1 MVVDGKG
8 AQEERERKEG
18 EMSVAADKQSNKGEE
33 EPQQDPVAARKRA
46 MVWSREEAGPK
57 PGEDLEAGPSPAK
70 KQATAA
76 AAEAEKEARLQKLA
90 ELRRKIEETERRVKE
105 KRIQEYESLE
115 HEERQLQEERQR
127 KEDRKKKFE
136 ASFADVFESAR
147 KQFAEDLASKKAPMV
162 FADGKEI
169 DRILGAK
176 SDYAVLQLV
185 PGTSGADLR
194 KQYRSLCL
202 STHPDKNDHPRAMEA
217 FRKVVSSYK
226 SLSKYIS

>member
-1 MVVDGKG
+1 MDGKG

-18 EMSVAADKQSNKGEE
+18 EMSVVAEDKQSNKGEE
-33 EPQQDPVAARKRA
+33 EEPQQDPLAARKRA

-76 AAEAEKEARLQKLA
+76 AAAAEKEARLQKLA

-147 KQFAEDLASKKAPMV
+147 KQFAEDLA
-162 FADGKEI
+162 
-169 DRILGAK
+169 
-176 SDYAVLQLV
+176 
-185 PGTSGADLR
+185 
-194 KQYRSLCL
+194 
-202 STHPDKNDHPRAMEA
+202 
-217 FRKVVSSYK
+217 
-226 SLSKYIS
+226 